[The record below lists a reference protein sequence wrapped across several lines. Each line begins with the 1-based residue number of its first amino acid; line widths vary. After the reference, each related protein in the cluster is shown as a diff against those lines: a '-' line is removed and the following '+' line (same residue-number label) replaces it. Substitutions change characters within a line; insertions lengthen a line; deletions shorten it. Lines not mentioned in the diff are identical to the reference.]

1 MPKVIITAK
10 VENPIEWEKGFRSH
24 GELFKRLT
32 CVSPIHISIQEGNE
46 VALVSDV
53 ENLDTYM
60 EILKTDGSAAMAN
73 DGVIRETVKIF
84 VMDKEFHF

>member
-1 MPKVIITAK
+1 MKKVIITAK
-10 VENPIEWEKGFRSH
+10 VEDSAKWEEGFRTH

-46 VALVSDV
+46 VALFSDV

-60 EILKTDGSAAMAN
+60 KILETEGPAAMAN
-73 DGVIRETVKIF
+73 DGVIKETVKIF

>member
-1 MPKVIITAK
+1 MKKVIITAK
-10 VENPIEWEKGFRSH
+10 VEDSAKWEEGFRTH

-46 VALVSDV
+46 VALLSDV

-60 EILKTDGSAAMAN
+60 KILETEGPAAMAN
-73 DGVIRETVKIF
+73 DGVIKETVKIF

>member
-1 MPKVIITAK
+1 MEDSAK
-10 VENPIEWEKGFRSH
+10 WKEGFRTH

-32 CVSPIHISIQEGNE
+32 CVSPIHISIQEGNQ
-46 VALVSDV
+46 VALFSDV

-60 EILKTDGSAAMAN
+60 KILETEGPAAMAN
-73 DGVIRETVKIF
+73 DGVIKDTVKIF